1 MKAEHHRQRAER
13 IERSLAKLGRDDWE
27 MKIEAAMLAGT
38 HWANYALH
46 RRGVSPE
53 AEDIVHTTMLIVN
66 MLRKYSLVE
75 GELLRELSEVEE
87 LRPIHVRGDMP
98 GGRDAADRALQLL
111 AAIGERARSA
121 PEAARH

>member
-1 MKAEHHRQRAER
+1 MKAEQHRQRAER

-66 MLRKYSLVE
+66 MLRKYSLAE
-75 GELLRELSEVEE
+75 GELLRELAEVEE

-98 GGRDAADRALQLL
+98 GGRDAAERALQLL

-121 PEAARH
+121 HEAGRH